1 MQLLTPVVLFRA
13 NGICEN
19 PRIMNFNAVER
30 FSKQGKTEK
39 AMDNYQIVF
48 NLSQHTATQ
57 CSHPTIRKSSKTEI

>member
-19 PRIMNFNAVER
+19 PRITNFNAVE
-30 FSKQGKTEK
+30 QGKTEK